1 MNLQLKRKLFLLVF
15 GLVVVTLTTSLSLIF
30 VKQKASSNATSSETI
45 FPVANGQTV
54 TTLDYSGLNI
64 KSVSD
69 IYQTATQTKIAQ
81 EIKQLE
87 ASQTYSFDK
96 MLVLANPYL
105 TNTTGLYLHFSTTK
119 ATKISYTVKSKGTST
134 FSQTLYNPN
143 GTYAKNHT
151 YQLIGLIAGQE
162 NTITIT
168 AMDQNGQKE
177 TKTFTYT
184 PNKLRGSDQN
194 QLKVTKGT
202 SKTKLSSGLY
212 AVIGDKS
219 LKTRNTYLVDN
230 NGYIRAE
237 IPTINYN
244 SLRLIQTNNKLYLAV
259 DDDQLVTLDRLG
271 QVVQSYSLKD
281 TNFKLHH
288 DFAVDSQGNII
299 ALATDTKLK
308 ASEKRVEDQIIK
320 IDATSG
326 QVSRLLDF
334 KDLLGDLYKTAT
346 GIETLTNNKGYR
358 DVIHANSIQL
368 TKDDQVIISS
378 RETSTIMKISNLTSQ
393 PKLDYFISDPSIWQG
408 IGTYSNLL
416 LNKVG
421 NFTSQAGQ
429 HSVTYIPTETAGV
442 YYLEM
447 FNNNSAIMNSRT
459 NFSWANYPN
468 SGGAT
473 SSNDYQSSYYKYL
486 VNENTGS
493 YQLVK
498 KISLPYSPF
507 ISSVQTKDNNVVTDS
522 GMTAT
527 FAEYDADGKLIQSF
541 ETTDSTKFI
550 YRVYKYDFNNF
561 YFAN

>member
-15 GLVVVTLTTSLSLIF
+15 GLAVVTLTTSLIF

-45 FPVANGQTV
+45 LPVANGQTV
-54 TTLDYSGLNI
+54 TTLDYSDLNI

-81 EIKQLE
+81 KIKQLE
-87 ASQTYSFDK
+87 ANKTYSFDK

-168 AMDQNGQKE
+168 ATDQNGQKE

-202 SKTKLSSGLY
+202 SKTKLSTGLY

-230 NGYIRAE
+230 DGYIRAE

-358 DVIHANSIQL
+358 DVIHANTIQL

-393 PKLDYFISDPSIWQG
+393 PKLDYFISDSSVWQG
-408 IGTYSNLL
+408 VGTYSNLL

-473 SSNDYQSSYYKYL
+473 TSSDYQSSYYKYL

-541 ETTDSTKFI
+541 ETTGSTKFI

>member
-1 MNLQLKRKLFLLVF
+1 MNLQLKRELFLLVF
-15 GLVVVTLTTSLSLIF
+15 GLAVVTLTTSLIF
-30 VKQKASSNATSSETI
+30 VKQKDSSNATSSDT
-45 FPVANGQTV
+45 FLPVANGQTV
-54 TTLDYSGLNI
+54 TTLDYSDLNI

-69 IYQTATQTKIAQ
+69 IYQTTTQTKIAQ
-81 EIKQLE
+81 KIKQLE

-105 TNTTGLYLHFSTTK
+105 TNTTGLYLHFLTTK
-119 ATKISYTVKSKGTST
+119 ATKISYTIKSKGTST

-168 AMDQNGQKE
+168 ATDQNGQKE

-230 NGYIRAE
+230 DGYIRAE

-320 IDATSG
+320 IDGTSG
-326 QVSRLLDF
+326 KVSRLLDF

-358 DVIHANSIQL
+358 DVIHANTIQL

-393 PKLDYFISDPSIWQG
+393 PKLDYFISDSSVWQG
-408 IGTYSNLL
+408 VGTYSNLL

-459 NFSWANYPN
+459 NFSWTNYPN
-468 SGGAT
+468 SGGTTA
-473 SSNDYQSSYYKYL
+473 SNDYQSSYYKYL

-541 ETTDSTKFI
+541 ETTGSTKFI

>member
-15 GLVVVTLTTSLSLIF
+15 GLAVVTLTTSLIF

-45 FPVANGQTV
+45 LPVANGQTV
-54 TTLDYSGLNI
+54 TTLDYSDLNI

-81 EIKQLE
+81 KIKQLE

-168 AMDQNGQKE
+168 ATDQNGQKE

-184 PNKLRGSDQN
+184 PNKLRGSKQN

-202 SKTKLSSGLY
+202 SKTKLSTGLY
-212 AVIGDKS
+212 TVIGDKS

-230 NGYIRAE
+230 DGYIRAE

-244 SLRLIQTNNKLYLAV
+244 SLCLIQTNNKLYLAV
-259 DDDQLVTLDRLG
+259 DDDQIVTLDRLG

-320 IDATSG
+320 IDGTSG

-358 DVIHANSIQL
+358 DVIHANTIQL

-393 PKLDYFISDPSIWQG
+393 PKLDYFISDSSVWQG
-408 IGTYSNLL
+408 VGTYSNLL

-473 SSNDYQSSYYKYL
+473 ASNDYQSSYYKYL

-541 ETTDSTKFI
+541 ETTGSTKFI

>member
-1 MNLQLKRKLFLLVF
+1 MQLKRKLFLLAL
-15 GLVVVTLTTSLSLIF
+15 GLVGVTLTTSLIF

-45 FPVANGQTV
+45 LPVANGQTV
-54 TTLDYSGLNI
+54 TTLDYSALNI

-81 EIKQLE
+81 KIKQLE

-105 TNTTGLYLHFSTTK
+105 TNTTGLYLHFTTTK
-119 ATKISYTVKSKGTST
+119 ATKVSYTVKSKGTST

-151 YQLIGLIAGQE
+151 YQLFGLIAGQE

-168 AMDQNGQKE
+168 ATDQNGQKE

-230 NGYIRAE
+230 DGYIRAE

-244 SLRLIQTNNKLYLAV
+244 SLRLVQTDNKLYLAV
-259 DDDQLVTLDRLG
+259 DDDQLVTLNRLG
-271 QVVQSYSLKD
+271 QMVQSYSLKD

-288 DFAVDSQGNII
+288 DFAVDSQGNIL

-393 PKLDYFISDPSIWQG
+393 PKLDYFISDSSVWQG
-408 IGTYSNLL
+408 VGTYSNLL

-473 SSNDYQSSYYKYL
+473 TSNDYQSSYYKYL

-541 ETTDSTKFI
+541 ETTGSTKFI

>member
-15 GLVVVTLTTSLSLIF
+15 GLAVVTLTTSLIF

-45 FPVANGQTV
+45 LPVANGQTV
-54 TTLDYSGLNI
+54 TTLDYSDLNI

-81 EIKQLE
+81 KIKQLE
-87 ASQTYSFDK
+87 ANKTYSFDK

-119 ATKISYTVKSKGTST
+119 ATKVSYTVKSNGTST

-143 GTYAKNHT
+143 GTYAKDHT

-168 AMDQNGQKE
+168 ATDQDGQKE

-184 PNKLRGSDQN
+184 PNKLRGSKQN

-230 NGYIRAE
+230 DGYIRAE

-320 IDATSG
+320 IDGTSG
-326 QVSRLLDF
+326 KVSRLLDF

-393 PKLDYFISDPSIWQG
+393 PKLDYFISDPSVWQG
-408 IGTYSNLL
+408 IGTYANLL

-473 SSNDYQSSYYKYL
+473 TSNDYQSSYYKYL

-541 ETTDSTKFI
+541 ETTGSTKFI

>member
-1 MNLQLKRKLFLLVF
+1 MHLQLKRKLFLLALS
-15 GLVVVTLTTSLSLIF
+15 LVGVTLTTSLIF

-45 FPVANGQTV
+45 LPVANGQTV
-54 TTLDYSGLNI
+54 TTLDYSDLNI

-81 EIKQLE
+81 KIKQLE

-168 AMDQNGQKE
+168 ATDQTGQKE

-230 NGYIRAE
+230 DGYIRAE
-237 IPTINYN
+237 IPTSDYN

-259 DDDQLVTLDRLG
+259 DDNQLVTLDRLG

-326 QVSRLLDF
+326 KVSRLLDF

-346 GIETLTNNKGYR
+346 GIESLTNNKGYR

-393 PKLDYFISDPSIWQG
+393 PKLDYFISDSSVWQG
-408 IGTYSNLL
+408 VGTYSNLL

-429 HSVTYIPTETAGV
+429 HSVTYIPTERAGV

-473 SSNDYQSSYYKYL
+473 TSNDYQSSYYKYL

-541 ETTDSTKFI
+541 ETTGSTKFI

>member
-1 MNLQLKRKLFLLVF
+1 MKLKRKLFLLAL
-15 GLVVVTLTTSLSLIF
+15 GLVVVTLTASLIF
-30 VKQKASSNATSSETI
+30 VKQKASSNATSFETI
-45 FPVANGQTV
+45 LPVANGQTV
-54 TTLDYSGLNI
+54 TTLDYSDLNI

-81 EIKQLE
+81 KIKQLE
-87 ASQTYSFDK
+87 ANKTYSFDK

-119 ATKISYTVKSKGTST
+119 ATKVSYTVKSKETST

-168 AMDQNGQKE
+168 ATDQDGQKE

-184 PNKLRGSDQN
+184 PNKLRGSKQN

-230 NGYIRAE
+230 DGYIRAE

-320 IDATSG
+320 IDGTSG
-326 QVSRLLDF
+326 KVSRLLDF

-393 PKLDYFISDPSIWQG
+393 PKLDYFISDSSVWQG
-408 IGTYSNLL
+408 VGTYSNLL

-447 FNNNSAIMNSRT
+447 FNNNSAIMNPRT

-468 SGGAT
+468 SGRAT
-473 SSNDYQSSYYKYL
+473 ASSDYQSSYYKYL

-541 ETTDSTKFI
+541 ETTGSTKFI
-550 YRVYKYDFNNF
+550 YRAYKYDFNNF

>member
-15 GLVVVTLTTSLSLIF
+15 GLAVVTLTTSLIF

-45 FPVANGQTV
+45 LPVANGQTV
-54 TTLDYSGLNI
+54 TTLDYSDLNI

-81 EIKQLE
+81 KIKQLE

-119 ATKISYTVKSKGTST
+119 ATKVSYTVKSNGTST

-168 AMDQNGQKE
+168 ATDQTGQKE

-230 NGYIRAE
+230 DGYIRAE

-244 SLRLIQTNNKLYLAV
+244 SLRLIQANNKLYLAV
-259 DDDQLVTLDRLG
+259 DDDQLVTLNRLG
-271 QVVQSYSLKD
+271 QMVQSYSLKD

-320 IDATSG
+320 IDGTSG
-326 QVSRLLDF
+326 KVSRLLDF

-358 DVIHANSIQL
+358 DVIHANTIQL

-393 PKLDYFISDPSIWQG
+393 PKLDYFISDSSVWQG
-408 IGTYSNLL
+408 VGTYSNLL

-473 SSNDYQSSYYKYL
+473 TSSNYQSSYYKYL

-507 ISSVQTKDNNVVTDS
+507 ISSVQTKDNNVVTNS

-541 ETTDSTKFI
+541 ETTGSTKFI

>member
-1 MNLQLKRKLFLLVF
+1 MHLKLKRKLFLLAL
-15 GLVVVTLTTSLSLIF
+15 GSVVVTLTASLIF

-45 FPVANGQTV
+45 LPVANGQTV
-54 TTLDYSGLNI
+54 TTLDYSDLNI

-81 EIKQLE
+81 KIKQLE

-119 ATKISYTVKSKGTST
+119 ATKVSYTVKSKGTST

-143 GTYAKNHT
+143 GTYAKDHT

-168 AMDQNGQKE
+168 ATDQNGQKE

-184 PNKLRGSDQN
+184 PNKLRGSKQN

-202 SKTKLSSGLY
+202 SKNKLSSGLY

-230 NGYIRAE
+230 DGYIRAE

-244 SLRLIQTNNKLYLAV
+244 SLRLVQTDNKLYLAV

-281 TNFKLHH
+281 TDFKLHH
-288 DFAVDSQGNII
+288 DFAVDSQGNIV

-326 QVSRLLDF
+326 KVSRLLDF

-368 TKDDQVIISS
+368 TKDDQIIISS

-393 PKLDYFISDPSIWQG
+393 PKLDYFISDSSVWQG
-408 IGTYSNLL
+408 VGTYSNLL

-473 SSNDYQSSYYKYL
+473 ASNDYQSSYYKYL

-541 ETTDSTKFI
+541 ETTGSTKFI

>member
-1 MNLQLKRKLFLLVF
+1 MNLQLKRKLFLLAL
-15 GLVVVTLTTSLSLIF
+15 GLAVVTLTTSLIF

-119 ATKISYTVKSKGTST
+119 ATKVSYTIKSKGTST

-143 GTYAKNHT
+143 GTYAKDHT

-168 AMDQNGQKE
+168 ATDQDGQKE

-184 PNKLRGSDQN
+184 PNKLRGNNQN

-230 NGYIRAE
+230 DGYIRAE

-326 QVSRLLDF
+326 KVSRLLDF

-393 PKLDYFISDPSIWQG
+393 PKLDYFISDPSVWQG
-408 IGTYSNLL
+408 IGTYANLL

-473 SSNDYQSSYYKYL
+473 ASNDYQSSYYKYL

-541 ETTDSTKFI
+541 ETTGSTKFI

>member
-1 MNLQLKRKLFLLVF
+1 MNLQLKRKLFLLAL
-15 GLVVVTLTTSLSLIF
+15 GLAVVTLTTSLIF
-30 VKQKASSNATSSETI
+30 VKQKASSNATSSDT
-45 FPVANGQTV
+45 FLPVANGQTV
-54 TTLDYSGLNI
+54 TTLDYSDLNI

-69 IYQTATQTKIAQ
+69 IYQTTTQTKIAQ
-81 EIKQLE
+81 KIKQLE

-105 TNTTGLYLHFSTTK
+105 TNTTGLYLHFLTTK
-119 ATKISYTVKSKGTST
+119 ATKISYTIKSKGTST

-168 AMDQNGQKE
+168 ATDQNGQKE
-177 TKTFTYT
+177 TKTFTYI

-230 NGYIRAE
+230 DGYIRAE

-320 IDATSG
+320 IDGTSG
-326 QVSRLLDF
+326 KVSRLLDF

-358 DVIHANSIQL
+358 DVIHANTIQL

-393 PKLDYFISDPSIWQG
+393 PKLDYFISDSSVWQG
-408 IGTYSNLL
+408 VGTYSNLL

-459 NFSWANYPN
+459 NFSWTNYPN
-468 SGGAT
+468 SGGTTA
-473 SSNDYQSSYYKYL
+473 SNDYQSSYYKYL

-541 ETTDSTKFI
+541 ETTGSTKFI

>member
-15 GLVVVTLTTSLSLIF
+15 GLAVVTLTTSLIF

-45 FPVANGQTV
+45 LPVANGQTV
-54 TTLDYSGLNI
+54 TTLDYSDLNI

-87 ASQTYSFDK
+87 ASKTYSFDK

-105 TNTTGLYLHFSTTK
+105 TNTTSLYLHFSTTK
-119 ATKISYTVKSKGTST
+119 ATKVSYTIKSNGTST

-168 AMDQNGQKE
+168 ATDQNGQKE

-230 NGYIRAE
+230 DGYIRAE

-358 DVIHANSIQL
+358 DVIHANTIQL

-393 PKLDYFISDPSIWQG
+393 PKLDYFISDSSVWQG
-408 IGTYSNLL
+408 VGTYSNLL

-429 HSVTYIPTETAGV
+429 HSVTYIPTETAGG

-473 SSNDYQSSYYKYL
+473 ASNDYQSSYYKYL

-541 ETTDSTKFI
+541 ETTGSTKFI

>member
-1 MNLQLKRKLFLLVF
+1 MQLKRKLFLLAL
-15 GLVVVTLTTSLSLIF
+15 GLVVVTLTASLIF

-45 FPVANGQTV
+45 LPVANGQTV
-54 TTLDYSGLNI
+54 TTLDYSDLNI

-81 EIKQLE
+81 KIKQLE

-134 FSQTLYNPN
+134 FSKTLYNPN
-143 GTYAKNHT
+143 GTYAKDHT

-168 AMDQNGQKE
+168 ATDQNGQKE
-177 TKTFTYT
+177 TKNFTYT
-184 PNKLRGSDQN
+184 PNKLRGSKQN

-202 SKTKLSSGLY
+202 SKTKLSTGLY
-212 AVIGDKS
+212 TVIGDKS

-230 NGYIRAE
+230 DGYIRAE

-244 SLRLIQTNNKLYLAV
+244 SLCLIQTNNKLYLAV
-259 DDDQLVTLDRLG
+259 DDDQIVTLDRLG

-320 IDATSG
+320 IDGTSG

-358 DVIHANSIQL
+358 DVIHANTIQL

-393 PKLDYFISDPSIWQG
+393 PKLDYFISDSSVWQG
-408 IGTYSNLL
+408 VGTYSNLL

-473 SSNDYQSSYYKYL
+473 TSNDYQSSYYKYL

>member
-15 GLVVVTLTTSLSLIF
+15 GLAVVTLTTSLIF
-30 VKQKASSNATSSETI
+30 VKQKASSNATSSDT
-45 FPVANGQTV
+45 FLPVANGQTV

-81 EIKQLE
+81 KIKQLE

-168 AMDQNGQKE
+168 ATDQNGQKE

-202 SKTKLSSGLY
+202 SKTKLSTGLY

-230 NGYIRAE
+230 DGYIRAE

-271 QVVQSYSLKD
+271 QVMQSYSLKD

-358 DVIHANSIQL
+358 DVIHANTIQL

-393 PKLDYFISDPSIWQG
+393 PKLDYFISDSSVWQG
-408 IGTYSNLL
+408 VGTYSNLL

-473 SSNDYQSSYYKYL
+473 ASNDYQSSYYKYL

-541 ETTDSTKFI
+541 ETTGSTKFI

>member
-15 GLVVVTLTTSLSLIF
+15 GLAVVTLTTSLIF

-45 FPVANGQTV
+45 LPVANGQTV
-54 TTLDYSGLNI
+54 TTLDYSDLNI

-69 IYQTATQTKIAQ
+69 IYQTATQTKITQ
-81 EIKQLE
+81 KIKQLE

-119 ATKISYTVKSKGTST
+119 ATKVSYTVKSNGTST

-168 AMDQNGQKE
+168 ATDQNGQKE

-184 PNKLRGSDQN
+184 PNKLRGSNQN

-230 NGYIRAE
+230 DGYIRAE

-320 IDATSG
+320 IDGTSG

-358 DVIHANSIQL
+358 DVIHANTIQL

-393 PKLDYFISDPSIWQG
+393 PKLDYFISDSSVWQG
-408 IGTYSNLL
+408 VGTYSNLL

-473 SSNDYQSSYYKYL
+473 TSSNYQSSYYKYL

-527 FAEYDADGKLIQSF
+527 FAEYDTDGKLIQSF
-541 ETTDSTKFI
+541 ETTGSTKFI

>member
-1 MNLQLKRKLFLLVF
+1 MKLKRKLFLLAL
-15 GLVVVTLTTSLSLIF
+15 GSVVVTLTASLIF

-45 FPVANGQTV
+45 LPVANGQTV
-54 TTLDYSGLNI
+54 TTLDYSDLNI

-69 IYQTATQTKIAQ
+69 IYQTTTQTKIALK
-81 EIKQLE
+81 IKQLE

-119 ATKISYTVKSKGTST
+119 ATKVSYTVKSNGTST

-168 AMDQNGQKE
+168 ATDQTGQKE
-177 TKTFTYT
+177 TKAFTYT
-184 PNKLRGSDQN
+184 PNKLRGSKQN

-230 NGYIRAE
+230 DGYIRAE

-271 QVVQSYSLKD
+271 QVVQSYSLKN

-358 DVIHANSIQL
+358 DVIHANTIQL

-393 PKLDYFISDPSIWQG
+393 PKLDYFISDSSVWQR
-408 IGTYSNLL
+408 IGTYANLL

-459 NFSWANYPN
+459 NFSWTNYPN

-473 SSNDYQSSYYKYL
+473 TSNDYQSSYYKYL

-522 GMTAT
+522 GMNAT

-541 ETTDSTKFI
+541 ETTGSTKFI

>member
-1 MNLQLKRKLFLLVF
+1 MNLQLKRKLFLLAL
-15 GLVVVTLTTSLSLIF
+15 GLVGVTLTTSLIF

-45 FPVANGQTV
+45 LPVANGQTV
-54 TTLDYSGLNI
+54 TTLDYSALNI

-81 EIKQLE
+81 KIKQLE

-105 TNTTGLYLHFSTTK
+105 TNTTGLYLHFTTTK
-119 ATKISYTVKSKGTST
+119 ATKVSYTVKSKGTST

-151 YQLIGLIAGQE
+151 YQLFGLIAGQE

-168 AMDQNGQKE
+168 ATDQNGQKE

-230 NGYIRAE
+230 DGYIRAE

-244 SLRLIQTNNKLYLAV
+244 SLRLVQTDNKLYLAV
-259 DDDQLVTLDRLG
+259 DDDQLVTLNRLG
-271 QVVQSYSLKD
+271 QMVQSYSLKD

-288 DFAVDSQGNII
+288 DFAVDSQGNIL

-393 PKLDYFISDPSIWQG
+393 PKLDYFISDSSVWQG
-408 IGTYSNLL
+408 VGTYSNLL

-473 SSNDYQSSYYKYL
+473 TSNDYQSSYYKYL

-541 ETTDSTKFI
+541 ETTGSTKFI

>member
-1 MNLQLKRKLFLLVF
+1 MYLQLKRKLFLLAL
-15 GLVVVTLTTSLSLIF
+15 GLVVVTLTASLIF

-45 FPVANGQTV
+45 LPVANGQTV

-81 EIKQLE
+81 KIKQLE
-87 ASQTYSFDK
+87 ASKTYSFDK

-119 ATKISYTVKSKGTST
+119 ATKISYTVKSNGTST
-134 FSQTLYNPN
+134 FSKTLYNPN

-168 AMDQNGQKE
+168 ATDQNGQKE

-230 NGYIRAE
+230 DGYIRAE

-288 DFAVDSQGNII
+288 DFVVDSQGNII

-320 IDATSG
+320 IDGTSG

-358 DVIHANSIQL
+358 DVIHANTIQL

-393 PKLDYFISDPSIWQG
+393 PKLDYFISDSSVWQG
-408 IGTYSNLL
+408 VGTYSNLL
-416 LNKVG
+416 LNKVD

-473 SSNDYQSSYYKYL
+473 ASNDYQSSYYKYL

-541 ETTDSTKFI
+541 ETTGSTKFI

>member
-1 MNLQLKRKLFLLVF
+1 MYLQLKRKLFLLAL
-15 GLVVVTLTTSLSLIF
+15 GLVVVTLTASLIF

-45 FPVANGQTV
+45 LPVANGQTV
-54 TTLDYSGLNI
+54 TTLDYSDLNI

-81 EIKQLE
+81 KIKQLE

-119 ATKISYTVKSKGTST
+119 ATKVSYTVESNGTST
-134 FSQTLYNPN
+134 FSKTLYNPN
-143 GTYAKNHT
+143 GTYAKDHT

-168 AMDQNGQKE
+168 ATDQNGQKE

-230 NGYIRAE
+230 DGYIRAE

-271 QVVQSYSLKD
+271 QVMQSYSLKD

-358 DVIHANSIQL
+358 DVIHANTIQL

-393 PKLDYFISDPSIWQG
+393 PKLDYFISDSSVWQG
-408 IGTYSNLL
+408 VGTYSNLL

-473 SSNDYQSSYYKYL
+473 ASNDYQSSYYKYL

-541 ETTDSTKFI
+541 ETTGSTKFI

>member
-1 MNLQLKRKLFLLVF
+1 MQLKRKLFLLVF
-15 GLVVVTLTTSLSLIF
+15 GLVVVTLTTSLIF

-45 FPVANGQTV
+45 LPVANGQTV
-54 TTLDYSGLNI
+54 TTLDYSDLNI

-81 EIKQLE
+81 KIKQLE

-119 ATKISYTVKSKGTST
+119 ATKVSYTVKSKGTST

-168 AMDQNGQKE
+168 ATDQNGQKE

-184 PNKLRGSDQN
+184 PNKLRGSKQN

-230 NGYIRAE
+230 DGYIRAE

-326 QVSRLLDF
+326 KVSRLLDF

-358 DVIHANSIQL
+358 DVIHANTIQL

-393 PKLDYFISDPSIWQG
+393 PKLDYFISDSSVWQG
-408 IGTYSNLL
+408 VGTYSNLL

-473 SSNDYQSSYYKYL
+473 ASNDYQSSYYKYL

-507 ISSVQTKDNNVVTDS
+507 ISSVQTKDNNVVNDS

-541 ETTDSTKFI
+541 ETTGSTKFI

>member
-15 GLVVVTLTTSLSLIF
+15 GLAVVTLTTSLIF
-30 VKQKASSNATSSETI
+30 VKQKASSNATSSDT
-45 FPVANGQTV
+45 FLPVANGQTV
-54 TTLDYSGLNI
+54 TTLDYSDLNI

-81 EIKQLE
+81 KIKQLE

-105 TNTTGLYLHFSTTK
+105 TNTTGLYLQFSTTK
-119 ATKISYTVKSKGTST
+119 ATKISYTVKGKGTST

-168 AMDQNGQKE
+168 ATDQNGQKE

-184 PNKLRGSDQN
+184 PNKLRGSNQN

-202 SKTKLSSGLY
+202 SKTKLSTGLY

-230 NGYIRAE
+230 DGYIRAE

-308 ASEKRVEDQIIK
+308 VSEKRVEDQIIK
-320 IDATSG
+320 IDGTSG
-326 QVSRLLDF
+326 KVSRLLDF

-346 GIETLTNNKGYR
+346 GIETLTNNKGYH
-358 DVIHANSIQL
+358 DVIHANTIQL

-393 PKLDYFISDPSIWQG
+393 PKLDYFISDSSVWQG
-408 IGTYSNLL
+408 VGTYSNLL

-459 NFSWANYPN
+459 NFSWDNYPN

-473 SSNDYQSSYYKYL
+473 ASNDYQSSYYKYL

-527 FAEYDADGKLIQSF
+527 FAEYDTDGNLIQSF
-541 ETTDSTKFI
+541 ETTGSTKFI

>member
-1 MNLQLKRKLFLLVF
+1 MHLQLKRKLFLLVF
-15 GLVVVTLTTSLSLIF
+15 GLAVVTLTTSLIF

-45 FPVANGQTV
+45 LPVANGQTV

-81 EIKQLE
+81 KIKQLE
-87 ASQTYSFDK
+87 ANKTYSFDK

-168 AMDQNGQKE
+168 ATDQNGQKE

-202 SKTKLSSGLY
+202 SKTKLSTGLY

-230 NGYIRAE
+230 DGYIRAE

-358 DVIHANSIQL
+358 DVIHANTIQL

-393 PKLDYFISDPSIWQG
+393 PKLDYFISDSSVWQG
-408 IGTYSNLL
+408 VGTYSNLL

-473 SSNDYQSSYYKYL
+473 TSSDYQSSYYKYL

-541 ETTDSTKFI
+541 ETTGSTKFI

>member
-15 GLVVVTLTTSLSLIF
+15 GLAVVTLTTSLIF

-45 FPVANGQTV
+45 LPVANGQTV
-54 TTLDYSGLNI
+54 TTLDYSDLNI

-69 IYQTATQTKIAQ
+69 IYQTTTQTKIAQ
-81 EIKQLE
+81 KIKQLE
-87 ASQTYSFDK
+87 TNKTYSFDK

-168 AMDQNGQKE
+168 ATDQNGQKE

-230 NGYIRAE
+230 DGYIRVE

-281 TNFKLHH
+281 
-288 DFAVDSQGNII
+288 
-299 ALATDTKLK
+299 
-308 ASEKRVEDQIIK
+308 
-320 IDATSG
+320 
-326 QVSRLLDF
+326 
-334 KDLLGDLYKTAT
+334 LLGDLYKTAT
-346 GIETLTNNKGYR
+346 EIETLTNNKGYR

-393 PKLDYFISDPSIWQG
+393 PKLDYFISDSSVWQG
-408 IGTYSNLL
+408 VGTYSNLL

-473 SSNDYQSSYYKYL
+473 TSSDYQSSYYKYL

-527 FAEYDADGKLIQSF
+527 FAEYDADGNLIQSF
-541 ETTDSTKFI
+541 ETTGSTKFI

>member
-1 MNLQLKRKLFLLVF
+1 MYLQLKRKLFLLAL
-15 GLVVVTLTTSLSLIF
+15 GLVVVTLTASLIF

-45 FPVANGQTV
+45 LPVANGQTV
-54 TTLDYSGLNI
+54 TTLDYSDLNI

-81 EIKQLE
+81 KIKQLE

-134 FSQTLYNPN
+134 FSKTLYNPN
-143 GTYAKNHT
+143 GTYAKDHT

-168 AMDQNGQKE
+168 ATDQNGQKE
-177 TKTFTYT
+177 TKNFTYT
-184 PNKLRGSDQN
+184 PNKLRGSKQN

-202 SKTKLSSGLY
+202 SKTKLSTGLY
-212 AVIGDKS
+212 TVIGDKS

-230 NGYIRAE
+230 DGYIRAE

-244 SLRLIQTNNKLYLAV
+244 SLCLIQTNNKLYLAV
-259 DDDQLVTLDRLG
+259 DDDQIVTLDRLG

-320 IDATSG
+320 IDGTSG

-358 DVIHANSIQL
+358 DVIHANTIQL

-393 PKLDYFISDPSIWQG
+393 PKLDYFISDSSVWQG
-408 IGTYSNLL
+408 VGTYSNLL

-473 SSNDYQSSYYKYL
+473 TSNDYQSSYYKYL

>member
-15 GLVVVTLTTSLSLIF
+15 GLVVVTLTTSLIF

-119 ATKISYTVKSKGTST
+119 ATKVSYTVKSKGTST

-168 AMDQNGQKE
+168 ATDQNGQKE

-230 NGYIRAE
+230 DGYIRAE

-320 IDATSG
+320 IDGTSG

-358 DVIHANSIQL
+358 DVIHANTIQL

-473 SSNDYQSSYYKYL
+473 ASNDYQSSYYKYL

-541 ETTDSTKFI
+541 ETTGSTKFI

>member
-1 MNLQLKRKLFLLVF
+1 MNLQLKRKLFLLAL
-15 GLVVVTLTTSLSLIF
+15 GLAVVTLTTSLIF

-45 FPVANGQTV
+45 FPVANGQPV

-119 ATKISYTVKSKGTST
+119 ATKVSYTIKSKGTST

-143 GTYAKNHT
+143 GTYAKDHT

-168 AMDQNGQKE
+168 ATDQDGQKE

-184 PNKLRGSDQN
+184 PNKLRGNNQN

-230 NGYIRAE
+230 DGYIRAE

-326 QVSRLLDF
+326 KVSRLLDF

-393 PKLDYFISDPSIWQG
+393 PKLDYFISDPSVWQG
-408 IGTYSNLL
+408 IGTYANLL

-473 SSNDYQSSYYKYL
+473 ASNDYQSSYYKYL

-541 ETTDSTKFI
+541 ETTGSTKFI

>member
-1 MNLQLKRKLFLLVF
+1 MNLQLKRKLFLLAL
-15 GLVVVTLTTSLSLIF
+15 GLVVVTLTTSLIF

-45 FPVANGQTV
+45 LPVANGQTV

-119 ATKISYTVKSKGTST
+119 ATKISYTIKSKGTSN

-168 AMDQNGQKE
+168 ATDQNGQKE

-230 NGYIRAE
+230 DGYIRAE

-259 DDDQLVTLDRLG
+259 DDDQIVTLDRLG

-358 DVIHANSIQL
+358 DVIHANTIQL

-459 NFSWANYPN
+459 NFSWTNYPN
-468 SGGAT
+468 SGGTTA
-473 SSNDYQSSYYKYL
+473 SNDYQSSYYKYL

-541 ETTDSTKFI
+541 ETTGSTKFI

>member
-15 GLVVVTLTTSLSLIF
+15 GLAVVTLTTSLIF

-45 FPVANGQTV
+45 LPVANGQTV
-54 TTLDYSGLNI
+54 TTLDYSDLNI

-81 EIKQLE
+81 KIKQLE

-134 FSQTLYNPN
+134 FSQALYNPN

-168 AMDQNGQKE
+168 ATDQNGQKE

-184 PNKLRGSDQN
+184 PNKLRGSKQN

-202 SKTKLSSGLY
+202 SKTKLSTGLY
-212 AVIGDKS
+212 TVIGDKS

-230 NGYIRAE
+230 DGYIRAE

-244 SLRLIQTNNKLYLAV
+244 SLCLIQTNNKLYLAV

-320 IDATSG
+320 IDGTSG
-326 QVSRLLDF
+326 KVSRLLDF

-358 DVIHANSIQL
+358 DVIHANTIQL

-393 PKLDYFISDPSIWQG
+393 PKLDYFISDSSVWQG
-408 IGTYSNLL
+408 VGTYSNLL

-459 NFSWANYPN
+459 NFSWSNYPN

-473 SSNDYQSSYYKYL
+473 ASNDYQSSYYKYL

-541 ETTDSTKFI
+541 ETTGSTKFI
-550 YRVYKYDFNNF
+550 YRVYKYDLNNF

>member
-1 MNLQLKRKLFLLVF
+1 MYLQLKRKLFLLAL
-15 GLVVVTLTTSLSLIF
+15 GLVVVTLTTSLIF

-119 ATKISYTVKSKGTST
+119 ATKVSYTVKSKGTST

-143 GTYAKNHT
+143 GTYAKDHT

-168 AMDQNGQKE
+168 ATDQDGQKE

-230 NGYIRAE
+230 DGYIRAE

-326 QVSRLLDF
+326 KVSRLLDF

-368 TKDDQVIISS
+368 TKDDQIIISS

-393 PKLDYFISDPSIWQG
+393 PKLDYFISDSSVWQG
-408 IGTYSNLL
+408 VGTYSNLL

-473 SSNDYQSSYYKYL
+473 ASNDYQSSYYKYL

-541 ETTDSTKFI
+541 ETTGSTKFI

>member
-15 GLVVVTLTTSLSLIF
+15 GLAVVTLTTSLIF

-45 FPVANGQTV
+45 LPVANGQTV
-54 TTLDYSGLNI
+54 TTLDYSDLNI

-81 EIKQLE
+81 KIKQLE

-119 ATKISYTVKSKGTST
+119 ATKVSYTVKSNGTST
-134 FSQTLYNPN
+134 FSQIFYNPN

-168 AMDQNGQKE
+168 ATDQNGQKE

-184 PNKLRGSDQN
+184 PNKLRGSNQN

-230 NGYIRAE
+230 DGYIRAE

-308 ASEKRVEDQIIK
+308 TSEKRVEDQIIK
-320 IDATSG
+320 IDGTSG

-358 DVIHANSIQL
+358 DVIHANTIQL

-393 PKLDYFISDPSIWQG
+393 PKLDYFISDSSVWQG
-408 IGTYSNLL
+408 VGTYSNLL

-473 SSNDYQSSYYKYL
+473 TSSNYQSSYYKYL

-541 ETTDSTKFI
+541 ETTGSTKFI

>member
-15 GLVVVTLTTSLSLIF
+15 GLAVVTLTTSLIF
-30 VKQKASSNATSSETI
+30 VKQKASSNATSSDT
-45 FPVANGQTV
+45 FLPVANGQTV
-54 TTLDYSGLNI
+54 TTLDYSDLNI

-69 IYQTATQTKIAQ
+69 IYQTTTQTKIAQ
-81 EIKQLE
+81 KIKQLE

-105 TNTTGLYLHFSTTK
+105 TNTTGLYLHFLTTK
-119 ATKISYTVKSKGTST
+119 ATKISYTIKSKGTST

-168 AMDQNGQKE
+168 ATDQNDQKE

-230 NGYIRAE
+230 DGYIRAE

-320 IDATSG
+320 IDGTSG
-326 QVSRLLDF
+326 KVSRLLDF

-358 DVIHANSIQL
+358 DVIHANTIQL

-393 PKLDYFISDPSIWQG
+393 PKLDYFISDSSVWQG
-408 IGTYSNLL
+408 VGTYSNLL

-459 NFSWANYPN
+459 NFSWTNYPN
-468 SGGAT
+468 SGGTTA
-473 SSNDYQSSYYKYL
+473 SNDYQSSYYKYL

-541 ETTDSTKFI
+541 ETTGSTKFI

>member
-15 GLVVVTLTTSLSLIF
+15 GLAVVTLTTSLIF

-45 FPVANGQTV
+45 LPVANGQTV
-54 TTLDYSGLNI
+54 TTLDYSDLNI

-81 EIKQLE
+81 KIKQLE

-119 ATKISYTVKSKGTST
+119 ATKVSYTVESNGTST
-134 FSQTLYNPN
+134 FSKTLYNPN
-143 GTYAKNHT
+143 GTYAKDHT

-168 AMDQNGQKE
+168 ATDQNGQKE

-230 NGYIRAE
+230 DGYIRAE

-288 DFAVDSQGNII
+288 DFVVDSQGNII

-326 QVSRLLDF
+326 KVSRLLDF

-358 DVIHANSIQL
+358 DVIHANTIQL

-393 PKLDYFISDPSIWQG
+393 PKLDYFISDSSVWQG
-408 IGTYSNLL
+408 VGTYSNLL

-459 NFSWANYPN
+459 DFSWTNYPN

-473 SSNDYQSSYYKYL
+473 ASNDYQSSYYKYL

-498 KISLPYSPF
+498 KISLTYSPF

-541 ETTDSTKFI
+541 ETTGSTKFI

>member
-1 MNLQLKRKLFLLVF
+1 MYLQLKRKLFLLAL
-15 GLVVVTLTTSLSLIF
+15 GLVVVTLTASLIF

-45 FPVANGQTV
+45 LPVANGQTV
-54 TTLDYSGLNI
+54 TTLDYSDLNI

-81 EIKQLE
+81 KIKQLE
-87 ASQTYSFDK
+87 ANQTYSFDK

-105 TNTTGLYLHFSTTK
+105 TNTTGLYLYFSTTK
-119 ATKISYTVKSKGTST
+119 ATKVSYTVKSNGTST
-134 FSQTLYNPN
+134 FSQTLHNPN
-143 GTYAKNHT
+143 GTYAKDHT

-168 AMDQNGQKE
+168 ATDQDGQKE

-230 NGYIRAE
+230 DGYIRAE

-244 SLRLIQTNNKLYLAV
+244 SLRLTQANNKLYLAV
-259 DDDQLVTLDRLG
+259 DDDQLVTLNRLG
-271 QVVQSYSLKD
+271 QMVQSYSLKD
-281 TNFKLHH
+281 TDFKLHH

-326 QVSRLLDF
+326 KVSRLLDF

-368 TKDDQVIISS
+368 TKDDQIIISS

-393 PKLDYFISDPSIWQG
+393 PKLDYFISDSSVWQG
-408 IGTYSNLL
+408 VGTYSNLL

-473 SSNDYQSSYYKYL
+473 ASNDYQSSYYKYL

-541 ETTDSTKFI
+541 ETTGSTKFI

>member
-1 MNLQLKRKLFLLVF
+1 MYLQLKRKLFLLAL
-15 GLVVVTLTTSLSLIF
+15 GLVVVTLTASLIF

-45 FPVANGQTV
+45 LPVANGQTV
-54 TTLDYSGLNI
+54 TTLDYSDLNI

-81 EIKQLE
+81 KIKQLE

-119 ATKISYTVKSKGTST
+119 ATKVSYTVKSKGTST

-143 GTYAKNHT
+143 GTYAKDHT

-168 AMDQNGQKE
+168 ATDQDGQKE

-202 SKTKLSSGLY
+202 SKTKLSTGLY

-230 NGYIRAE
+230 DGYIRAE

-281 TNFKLHH
+281 TDFKLHH

-320 IDATSG
+320 IDGTSG

-358 DVIHANSIQL
+358 DVIHANTIQL
-368 TKDDQVIISS
+368 TKDNQVIISS

-393 PKLDYFISDPSIWQG
+393 PKLDYFISDLSVWQG
-408 IGTYSNLL
+408 VGTYSNLL

-459 NFSWANYPN
+459 DFSWTNYPN

-473 SSNDYQSSYYKYL
+473 ASNDYQSSYYKYL

-498 KISLPYSPF
+498 KISLTYSPF

-541 ETTDSTKFI
+541 ETTGSTKFI

>member
-1 MNLQLKRKLFLLVF
+1 MNLQLKRKLFLLAL
-15 GLVVVTLTTSLSLIF
+15 GLVGVTLTTSLIF

-45 FPVANGQTV
+45 LPVANGQTV
-54 TTLDYSGLNI
+54 TTLDYSDLNI

-81 EIKQLE
+81 KIKQLE

-105 TNTTGLYLHFSTTK
+105 TNTTGLYLHFTTTK
-119 ATKISYTVKSKGTST
+119 ATKVSYTVKSKGTST

-151 YQLIGLIAGQE
+151 YQLFGLIAGQE

-168 AMDQNGQKE
+168 ATDQTGQKE

-230 NGYIRAE
+230 DGYIRAE
-237 IPTINYN
+237 IPTIDYN

-326 QVSRLLDF
+326 KVSRLLDF

-378 RETSTIMKISNLTSQ
+378 RETSTIMKISNLTNQ
-393 PKLDYFISDPSIWQG
+393 PKLDYFISDSSIWQG
-408 IGTYSNLL
+408 VGTYSNLL

-473 SSNDYQSSYYKYL
+473 TSSDYQSSYYKYL

-541 ETTDSTKFI
+541 ETTGSTKFI
-550 YRVYKYDFNNF
+550 YRGYKYDFNNF